1 MLAEKQSG
9 NAVANDL
16 PEVRGKNL
24 EYRFTVANNYIL
36 RGMNCGIINRSD
48 YYNFAGSYYTI
59 WTYTH
64 CT

>member
-24 EYRFTVANNYIL
+24 EYRFTVANNYRL
-36 RGMNCGIINRSD
+36 AGMNYGIVN
-48 YYNFAGSYYTI
+48 
-59 WTYTH
+59 
-64 CT
+64 

>member
-24 EYRFTVANNYIL
+24 EYRFTVVNNYIL
-36 RGMNCGIINRSD
+36 GGMNCGIINRSD
-48 YYNFAGSYYTI
+48 YYETDDRC
-59 WTYTH
+59 
-64 CT
+64 CTSR

>member
-36 RGMNCGIINRSD
+36 GGMNCGFVNWSN
-48 YYNFAGSYYTI
+48 YYETDDRC
-59 WTYTH
+59 
-64 CT
+64 CTSR

>member
-16 PEVRGKNL
+16 PEVRGENL

-36 RGMNCGIINRSD
+36 GGMNYGIVN
-48 YYNFAGSYYTI
+48 
-59 WTYTH
+59 
-64 CT
+64 